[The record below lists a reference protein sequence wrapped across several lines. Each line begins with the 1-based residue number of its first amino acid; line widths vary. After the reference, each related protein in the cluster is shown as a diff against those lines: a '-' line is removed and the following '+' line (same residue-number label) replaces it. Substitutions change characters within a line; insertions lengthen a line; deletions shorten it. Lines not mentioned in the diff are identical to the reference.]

1 MFDIRLPTA
10 AQMQAVIR
18 SIDAGLRK
26 DELGLTKCFSLAPAD
41 FKLTCKSEE
50 AIWRRSSSRP

>member
-1 MFDIRLPTA
+1 
-10 AQMQAVIR
+10 MQAVIR